1 MQTTSDY
8 FERLIHKLD
17 EWHHELTALEMQARL
32 NGGDARAQ
40 AELHK
45 LELQEMFVD
54 IQNRIEGLR
63 QGLGGHVADRHG
75 QSRPP
80 TQAAW
85 QRLTHDLEDMNNH
98 LFPGN

>member
-1 MQTTSDY
+1 MLSTSDY

-32 NGGDARAQ
+32 NGDDARAQ

-54 IQNRIEGLR
+54 IQNRIEALR
-63 QGLGGHVADRHG
+63 GGLGGHVDDRHG
-75 QSRPP
+75 QVRPP
-80 TQAAW
+80 SQAAW
-85 QRLTHDLEDMNNH
+85 QRLSSDLEDMSDH